1 MTVEEES
8 FQPQTESAVYEEN
21 ISNIQLAATATVQ
34 YQKKSSIFKSRSN
47 ASTGNVNSSSL
58 CSSSS
63 NSVSVAKKELLAS
76 SSKGKKGLALYR
88 HKWHEDK
95 ESGGNGGSSG
105 GPGGS
110 AAASHP
116 DGGQHPQT
124 FNWDELGEDGQDS
137 QPPSKLARI
146 GTLSKQLS
154 HHSGN
159 FFFCK
164 RFNLGSKKKWN

>member
-1 MTVEEES
+1 MEEES